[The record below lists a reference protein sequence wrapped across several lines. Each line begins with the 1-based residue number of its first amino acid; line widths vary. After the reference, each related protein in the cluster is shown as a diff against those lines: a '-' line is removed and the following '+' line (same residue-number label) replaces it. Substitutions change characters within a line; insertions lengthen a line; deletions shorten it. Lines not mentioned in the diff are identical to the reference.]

1 MKPLIILV
9 TFLGLVGF
17 ESTAQ
22 ADYYDGLKAYKAK
35 EYQTAYDIWLP
46 LAREGNAGAQYGVGE
61 VTMMSAYRADLSD
74 RLIIRSHKGLSKQ
87 DLLREAETW
96 LKRSAEQ
103 AHVNAQ
109 FALARMYQYGSLG
122 YPEFK
127 KAVLWYRRAAN
138 QGLRGAMTYLAGMIG
153 DSRYV
158 DYDIVEA
165 AKWEILFLRRKYGY
179 DFSRAY
185 PNITLAFFDR
195 LTEEQKREVERWVEA
210 WRRDFR

>member
-9 TFLGLVGF
+9 AFLGLVGF

-46 LAREGNAGAQYGVGE
+46 LAKAGNAGAQYGVGE
-61 VTMMSAYRADLSD
+61 IFMESALRAPLVE

-87 DLLREAETW
+87 DLNRAAETW

-103 AHVNAQ
+103 AHLDAQ
-109 FALARMYQYGSLG
+109 YALARMYQHGSLG
-122 YPEFK
+122 YSEYR

-138 QGLRGAMTYLAGMIG
+138 QGLTGAMIYLAGMIG
-153 DSRYV
+153 DRRYG
-158 DYDIVEA
+158 DYDIMEA
-165 AKWEILFLRRKYGY
+165 AKWGMLFLQRRYGH
-179 DFSRAY
+179 DFKRVY
-185 PNITLAFFDR
+185 PNITLSYFDH
-195 LTEEQKREVERWVEA
+195 LTEEQMREVERWVKA

>member
-9 TFLGLVGF
+9 AFLGLVGF

-61 VTMMSAYRADLSD
+61 IFMESALRAPLVE
-74 RLIIRSHKGLSKQ
+74 RLIIRSHKGLSEK
-87 DLLREAETW
+87 DLDRAAETW

-103 AHVNAQ
+103 AHVDAQ
-109 FALARMYQYGSLG
+109 YALARMYQRGSLG
-122 YPEFK
+122 YSEYR
-127 KAVLWYRRAAN
+127 KAVLWYRRAAD
-138 QGLRGAMTYLAGMIG
+138 QGLTGAMIYLAGMIG
-153 DSRYV
+153 DRRYV

-165 AKWEILFLRRKYGY
+165 AKWGLLFVRRRYGH
-179 DFSRAY
+179 DFKRVY
-185 PNITLAFFDR
+185 PNITLPYFDQ
-195 LTEEQKREVERWVEA
+195 LTEEQKGEVERWVEA
-210 WRRDFR
+210 WEPDFP

>member
-9 TFLGLVGF
+9 TFLVLVGF

-35 EYQTAYDIWLP
+35 DYQTAYDIWLP
-46 LAREGNAGAQYGVGE
+46 LAEAGNAGAQHGVGE
-61 VTMMSAYRADLSD
+61 VSMMSAYRADLSD

-87 DLLREAETW
+87 ELLREAETW

-103 AHVNAQ
+103 AHVDAQ
-109 FALARMYQYGSLG
+109 YALARMYQYGSLG

-138 QGLRGAMTYLAGMIG
+138 QGLTGAMIYLAGMIG
-153 DSRYV
+153 DRRYV
-158 DYDIVEA
+158 DYDIMEA
-165 AKWEILFLRRKYGY
+165 AKWGLLFLQRRYGHDY
-179 DFSRAY
+179 KRVY
-185 PNITLAFFDR
+185 PNITLSYFDH
-195 LTEEQKREVERWVEA
+195 LTEEQMREVERWVQA
-210 WRRDFR
+210 WQRDFP

>member
-9 TFLGLVGF
+9 IFLGLVGF
-17 ESTAQ
+17 GSTAQ

-35 EYQTAYDIWLP
+35 DYQTAYDIWLP
-46 LAREGNAGAQYGVGE
+46 LAKAGNAGAQYGVGE
-61 VTMMSAYRADLSD
+61 IFMESALRAALPD
-74 RLIIRSHKGLSKQ
+74 RLTIRSHKGLSKQ
-87 DLLREAETW
+87 DLNREAETW

-103 AHVNAQ
+103 AHVGAQ

-122 YPEFK
+122 YSEYR

-153 DSRYV
+153 DRRYV
-158 DYDIVEA
+158 DYDIMEA

-185 PNITLAFFDR
+185 PNITLAFFDQ
-195 LTEEQKREVERWVEA
+195 LTEEQKREVERWVKA